1 MSLLNSTPALIS
13 AATIIVAFWIGAV
26 VTWMIS

>member
-13 AATIIVAFWIGAV
+13 AAAIIAAFWIGAV
-26 VTWMIS
+26 ITWMIS